1 MSDGDC
7 QLNTFS
13 REVTLMINCVRFA
26 IFSLRL
32 FYAWNVLDQAPG
44 ELRIIKYGGYLK
56 IKSFIN
62 YKYIIMTA
70 IITLLLPSFIRTA
83 QFGRIK

>member
-32 FYAWNVLDQAPG
+32 FYAWNVLDQAP
-44 ELRIIKYGGYLK
+44 ESSAFNMVATSEHHLSISETSL
-56 IKSFIN
+56 F
-62 YKYIIMTA
+62 
-70 IITLLLPSFIRTA
+70 F
-83 QFGRIK
+83 RIKQF